1 MKMKDSGWTVAR
13 IKNALSCDVR
23 AYHEEK
29 HSEKRRGVFYS
40 RIVELQNLV
49 EEQGW
54 KLNPPKFNKTV
65 CSFWLAE
72 KGDTG
77 TRRIF
82 GILLSIY
89 LPSAQLTDRNGAKV
103 TDHSQ
108 ASHPPRIA
116 VTITEREARE
126 LEQQHG
132 CEFWGIDREKWVY
145 YNIPDNIADLLPV
158 LEFAYNKHRRH

>member
-13 IKNALSCDVR
+13 VKNALSCDVR
-23 AYHEEK
+23 AYHEK
-29 HSEKRRGVFYS
+29 HSEERRGVFYS

-54 KLNPPKFNKTV
+54 KLDPPRFNKTL

-82 GILLSIY
+82 GILLDVM
-89 LPSAQLTDRNGAKV
+89 LPYQVLMDRNREKV
-103 TDHSQ
+103 DDLSRD
-108 ASHPPRIA
+108 SNPPR
-116 VTITEREARE
+116 VFVKITAEEAIQ
-126 LEQQHG
+126 LEHRHG
-132 CEFWGIDREKWVY
+132 CAFWGLSEHQVY
-145 YNIPDNIADLLPV
+145 YDIPSDIAALLPV

>member
-13 IKNALSCDVR
+13 VKNSLSCDVR

-29 HSEKRRGVFYS
+29 HSEKRQSVFYS

-54 KLNPPKFNKTV
+54 KLDPPKFNKTL
-65 CSFWLAE
+65 CSFMLAE

-77 TRRIF
+77 IRRIF

-89 LPSAQLTDRNGAKV
+89 LPNADLTDRNGEKV
-103 TDHSQ
+103 TDHSV
-108 ASHPPRIA
+108 ASHPPRIV
-116 VTITEREARE
+116 VTITERKARE
-126 LEQQHG
+126 LEQRHG

-158 LEFAYNKHRRH
+158 LECAYNKHRRR